1 MRKHRFDVYAL
12 VAGGLFSALAVLYLV
27 ASLNDRE
34 VNSRF
39 VLPLTFIV
47 LGAGGLAGALVAASR
62 RGRGGARDDGHRLDD

>member
-1 MRKHRFDVYAL
+1 MRKHRFDLYAL
-12 VAGGLFSALAVLYLV
+12 VAGGLFTALAVLYLV

-39 VLPLTFIV
+39 VLPLACIV

-62 RGRGGARDDGHRLDD
+62 RGRGGARDDDHSLD

>member
-12 VAGGLFSALAVLYLV
+12 IAGGLFTALAVLYLV

-39 VLPLTFIV
+39 VLPLVCIV
-47 LGAGGLAGALVAASR
+47 LGGGGLAGALVAASR
-62 RGRGGARDDGHRLDD
+62 RGRGGARDDDHTLD